1 MDEIDYTQN
10 RAAETS
16 IALNAIQEEALD
28 NLLKDGVSS
37 TLRSTGNY
45 TDDGLVITT
54 HDESDGSDSTL
65 VINGEEKS
73 GTDFGGVYVN
83 GEYDIERREEGEVS
97 REKASFS
104 LRHSHFDDFRG
115 LSHYKVSMDRQTANG
130 QPIESFDPA
139 VSRLKSEG
147 GSLVYDQNNQP
158 VRLAEP
164 TDGVNCKPDYSRP
177 NSGKMDCE
185 YILNDKELG
194 RLSFNL
200 TRQKLG
206 NGSTEDRSVIRNLE
220 GKVLAILNLNYETDA
235 NGHLKNAI
243 ASARRPQGYKE

>member
-45 TDDGLVITT
+45 SDNGLEITT

-65 VINGEEKS
+65 LIKGEEKS
-73 GTDFGGVYVN
+73 GSDFTGVYVN
-83 GEYDIERREEGEVS
+83 GEYDIERREGGELS
-97 REKASFS
+97 QEKASFN
-104 LRHSHFDDFRG
+104 LRHSHFDEFRG
-115 LSHYKVSMDRQTANG
+115 LSHYKVSMDRETASG

-139 VSRLKSEG
+139 VSRLKSENG
-147 GSLVYDQNNQP
+147 HLVYDQNNQP
-158 VRLAEP
+158 VRLAES

-177 NSGKMDCE
+177 NTGKMDCE
-185 YILNDKELG
+185 YILNDAELG
-194 RLSFNL
+194 RLSFNM

-206 NGSTEDRSVIRNLE
+206 NGSMEDRSVVRNLE
-220 GKVLAILNLNYETDA
+220 GKVLAILNLNYKTDA
-235 NGHLKNAI
+235 NGHLESAV
-243 ASARRPQGYKE
+243 ASARRPKGYKD